1 VIARPLA
8 GWYSRAM
15 RKARRTLTGGLLV
28 AAFLLIFSP
37 SARADAGIP
46 MMPVRYP
53 EILLFLLPVIA
64 IETIYLKRH
73 LQSRWRRTLV
83 AVAGLNL
90 VTMGLGYPL
99 AYGIYAALNWSL
111 HFPAGMSVVFTHL
124 GWLPL
129 WLCVRL
135 FPAWTGLEQG
145 GSFPVLATF
154 VVLLLPSF
162 ILSGFVKAWLMD
174 SYDLLNFAGSAR
186 QAVWVANRLSYL
198 FLIVVGCMILY
209 QSLGQM

>member
-1 VIARPLA
+1 
-8 GWYSRAM
+8 M
-15 RKARRTLTGGLLV
+15 LTGGLFV
-28 AAFLLIFSP
+28 AAFLIGFPL

-53 EILLFLLPVIA
+53 ELLLFLPPVIV

-73 LQSRWRRTLV
+73 LQARWRRTLV
-83 AVAGLNL
+83 AVSGMNL
-90 VTMGLGYPL
+90 VTTGLGYPL

-111 HFPAGMSVVFTHL
+111 HFPAGMSVVFTRL

-135 FPAWTGLEQG
+135 FPAWTGLQEG

-162 ILSGFVKAWLMD
+162 ILSGLVKAWLMD
-174 SYDLLNFAGSAR
+174 WYDLLNFGGGAR
-186 QAVWVANRLSYL
+186 SAVWVANRLSYL
-198 FLIVVGCMILY
+198 FLAVAGCVILY
-209 QSLGQM
+209 QTLGQM

>member
-1 VIARPLA
+1 
-8 GWYSRAM
+8 M
-15 RKARRTLTGGLLV
+15 RKAWRLRAGGLFV
-28 AAFLLIFSP
+28 AAFLIGFPLT
-37 SARADAGIP
+37 ARADAGIP
-46 MMPVRYP
+46 MMPVKYP
-53 EILLFLLPVIA
+53 QLLLFLLPVIV
-64 IETIYLKRH
+64 IETIYLKRN
-73 LQSRWRRTLV
+73 LQARWRRTLV

-111 HFPAGMSVVFTHL
+111 HFPEGMTVVFSRL
-124 GWLPL
+124 GWLPE

-135 FPAWTGLEQG
+135 FPAWTGLQTG

-162 ILSGFVKAWLMD
+162 LLSGFVKAWLMD
-174 SYDLLNFAGSAR
+174 AYDLLNFKGSVR
-186 QAVWVANRLSYL
+186 PAVWVANRLSYL
-198 FLIVVGCMILY
+198 FLIVVGCVILY

>member
-1 VIARPLA
+1 
-8 GWYSRAM
+8 M
-15 RKARRTLTGGLLV
+15 RKAGRMLAGGLFV
-28 AAFLLIFSP
+28 AAFLIGFPL
-37 SARADAGIP
+37 SAHADAGIP

-53 EILLFLLPVIA
+53 QLLLFLFPVIA

-73 LQSRWRRTLV
+73 LQTRWGRTLS
-83 AVAGLNL
+83 AVAGLNTI
-90 VTMGLGYPL
+90 TMGLGYPL
-99 AYGIYAALNWSL
+99 AYGLYAGLNWSL
-111 HFPAGMSVVFTHL
+111 HFPAGMSTVFSRL

-135 FPAWTGLEQG
+135 FPAWTGLQEG

-162 ILSGFVKAWLMD
+162 LVSGLVKAWLMD
-174 SYDLLNFAGSAR
+174 WYDLLNFEGSAR
-186 QAVWVANRLSYL
+186 QAVWIANRLSYL

>member
-1 VIARPLA
+1 
-8 GWYSRAM
+8 M
-15 RKARRTLTGGLLV
+15 RRARRVLPGGLLV
-28 AAFLLIFSP
+28 AAFLIGSP
-37 SARADAGIP
+37 LSAHADAGIP

-53 EILLFLLPVIA
+53 ELLLFLLPVIA

-73 LQSRWRRTLV
+73 LQARWRRTLV

-90 VTMGLGYPL
+90 VTMALGYPL

-111 HFPAGMSVVFTHL
+111 HFPAGMAVVFTRL

-135 FPAWTGLEQG
+135 FPAWTGLQTG

-162 ILSGFVKAWLMD
+162 LLSGLVKAWLMD
-174 SYDLLNFAGSAR
+174 WYDLMNYGGSAR
-186 QAVWVANRLSYL
+186 NAVWVANRLSYL
-198 FLIVVGCMILY
+198 FLIVVGCVILW

>member
-1 VIARPLA
+1 
-8 GWYSRAM
+8 M
-15 RKARRTLTGGLLV
+15 RKARRLGAGGLFV
-28 AAFLLIFSP
+28 AAFLIGFPLN
-37 SARADAGIP
+37 ARADAGIP

-53 EILLFLLPVIA
+53 ELLLFLLPVIA

-73 LQSRWRRTLV
+73 LEAHWRRTLV

-90 VTMGLGYPL
+90 VTTGLGYPL
-99 AYGIYAALNWSL
+99 AYGIYAGLNWTL
-111 HFPAGMSVVFTHL
+111 HFPAGMAQVFTQL

-135 FPAWTGLEQG
+135 FPAWTGLQQG
-145 GSFPVLATF
+145 GTFPVLATF

-162 ILSGFVKAWLMD
+162 LLSGFVKAWLID
-174 SYDLLNFAGSAR
+174 WYDLLNFGSSAR
-186 QAVWVANRLSYL
+186 GAVWVANRLSYL
-198 FLIVVGCMILY
+198 FLTVVGCMILY

>member
-1 VIARPLA
+1 MFA
-8 GWYSRAM
+8 
-15 RKARRTLTGGLLV
+15 GGLFI
-28 AAFLLIFSP
+28 ATFLIGFPLN
-37 SARADAGIP
+37 ARADAGIP

-53 EILLFLLPVIA
+53 ELLLFLLPVIA

-73 LQSRWRRTLV
+73 LQTRWRRTFV

-90 VTMGLGYPL
+90 VTTGMGYPL

-111 HFPAGMSVVFTHL
+111 HFPAGMPVVFTSL
-124 GWLPL
+124 GWLPV

-135 FPAWTGLEQG
+135 FPAWTGLQTG
-145 GSFPVLATF
+145 GTFPVLATF

-162 ILSGFVKAWLMD
+162 LLSGFVKAWLMD
-174 SYDLLNFAGSAR
+174 WYDLLNFEGSSR
-186 QAVWVANRLSYL
+186 SAVWVANRLSYL
-198 FLIVVGCMILY
+198 FLIVVGCVILY

>member
-1 VIARPLA
+1 
-8 GWYSRAM
+8 M
-15 RKARRTLTGGLLV
+15 RKATRMLAGSLFL
-28 AAFLLIFSP
+28 AAFLIGFPLD
-37 SARADAGIP
+37 ARADAGIP

-53 EILLFLLPVIA
+53 ELLLFLIPVVV

-73 LQSRWRRTLV
+73 LQTRWRRTFV
-83 AVAGLNL
+83 AVAGLNT

-111 HFPAGMSVVFTHL
+111 HFPAGMDVVFTSL

-135 FPAWTGLEQG
+135 FPAWTGLQTG

-162 ILSGFVKAWLMD
+162 IVSGFVKAWLMD
-174 SYDLLNFAGSAR
+174 WYDLLNFEGSSR
-186 QAVWVANRLSYL
+186 SAVWVANRLSYL
-198 FLIVVGCMILY
+198 FLAVVGCVILY

>member
-1 VIARPLA
+1 
-8 GWYSRAM
+8 M
-15 RKARRTLTGGLLV
+15 LTGGLLV
-28 AAFLLIFSP
+28 AAFLIGFPLD
-37 SARADAGIP
+37 ARADAAIP

-53 EILLFLLPVIA
+53 ELLLFLLPVVI
-64 IETIYLKRH
+64 IETIYLKRS
-73 LQSRWRRTLV
+73 LQTRWRRTFV

-90 VTMGLGYPL
+90 VTMGMGYPL

-111 HFPAGMSVVFTHL
+111 HFPAGMEVVFTRL

-129 WLCVRL
+129 WLCERL
-135 FPAWTGLEQG
+135 FPAWTGLQTG

-174 SYDLLNFAGSAR
+174 WYDLLNFQGNSR
-186 QAVWVANRLSYL
+186 SAVWVANRLSYL
-198 FLIVVGCMILY
+198 FLIVVGCVILY
-209 QSLGQM
+209 QSLGEM